1 MINKKIV
8 LLILSL
14 MPFLGIAQGIN
25 FEHITLDEALTKAK
39 AENKLVFID
48 FYTVWCGPCKK
59 MAREIFPLS
68 TVGELYNNN
77 FINLKLDAEKEGEA
91 VAKQYNVTGYPTLLY
106 LDAEG
111 KVLLEDTA
119 FKHEDTFIEMANRA
133 INSQNSKYSLENLKN
148 EFPSRLND
156 EQFLKMYI
164 RKMDEFGQDI
174 SKGVDAWLKVQT
186 EMNESSPEML
196 KYLLK
201 NSRNILIGGKGEQ
214 ILEENYDTYM
224 KQASSFEAR
233 MLPRIKTQIL
243 NGTLDTAVRNKDAEL
258 MKVYIEAY
266 KQQPKNRIKK
276 DDLLDAELIY
286 YEMLD
291 DDTSYKTITANYINN
306 LIDQTSIEEI
316 KTADEK
322 SYSMYKKAYD
332 NDPKLARERMLNAS
346 KEGLK
351 ASKLLKELNELS
363 KGYLE
368 KSTSKKELKAIGKW
382 IKFGYKV
389 KEDNCF
395 MDDLQAEFFFRK
407 GKTQKALELKE
418 RAIKN
423 WPKTDKK
430 FVNKEYELQQLKK
443 SI

>member
-1 MINKKIV
+1 
-8 LLILSL
+8 